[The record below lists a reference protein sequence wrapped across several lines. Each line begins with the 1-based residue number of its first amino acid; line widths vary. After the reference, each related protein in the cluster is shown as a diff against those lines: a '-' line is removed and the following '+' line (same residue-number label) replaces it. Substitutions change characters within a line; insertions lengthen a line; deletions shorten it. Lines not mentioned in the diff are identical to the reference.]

1 MAENKKSIVVYAD
14 WIDKF
19 EELTDDEAGKLIKH
33 FFRYVND
40 LNPEAPDRTT
50 KLMFIDIKNTLKR
63 DLDKY
68 ENTKEERSVSGKMG
82 NLKRYYKDL
91 YDKVKSKKITIEE
104 AMSEVDARKRSLSD
118 KKVAKLADSVSVS
131 VSDNDSVINNTN
143 TSPTAKGDINF
154 DKLLSFINEK
164 TGKCFRIINQ
174 TTRAKYKAR
183 LKDGYSQADIKN
195 AIINACND
203 TYHKENGLKYLKPE
217 YFSRADTLD
226 LHAFKK
232 TKSVVKH
239 IENPYKDQL

>member
-1 MAENKKSIVVYAD
+1 MAEGKKSFILYSDLISVVKKLVLKDRENNTNYAG
-14 WIDKF
+14 
-19 EELTDDEAGKLIKH
+19 ELFLHILM
-33 FFRYVND
+33 YVND
-40 LNPEAPDRTT
+40 KEPVPVDFIVEMAFEPI
-50 KLMFIDIKNTLKR
+50 KLSLKR
-63 DLDKY
+63 DLQKYDKY
-68 ENTKEERSVSGKMG
+68 IEKQRVNGAKGGRPKKPTQTEITQPLITKP
-82 NLKRYYKDL
+82 
-91 YDKVKSKKITIEE
+91 KK
-104 AMSEVDARKRSLSD
+104 
-118 KKVAKLADSVSVS
+118 ADSVS
-131 VSDNDSVINNTN
+131 VSDNDSVITNTN